1 MDGIRVRKMQIVK
14 VSSVSF
20 EYGSEKILDDISFS
34 VNEGDFLGIIGP
46 NGAGKTTLFFCM
58 LGLIDGY
65 TGEIKIFGE
74 NIRRNKKI
82 LKQIGYIP
90 QRKSIDRRFPL
101 TIKELVSLSITN
113 KSYVDNVDK
122 VLRYVDLYDN
132 RNKIIGQLSGGQQQ
146 RVLIAK
152 ALVNKPK
159 MLMLD
164 EPTNELDQTSQDNF
178 YLFLKQLNDEEKISI
193 IWTSHDLGAV
203 NRLSN
208 KISCINKKMFYH
220 GTKDDFFS
228 NDNNLKK
235 YSESEMQIHMH
246 SHY

>member
-1 MDGIRVRKMQIVK
+1 MQIVK

-34 VNEGDFLGIIGP
+34 VDEGDFLGIIGP

-74 NIRRNKKI
+74 DIRRNKKI

-113 KSYVDNVDK
+113 KSYIDNVDK

-152 ALVNKPK
+152 ALVNNPK

-178 YLFLKQLNDEEKISI
+178 YLLLKQLNDEEKITI
-193 IWTSHDLGAV
+193 IWTSHDLDAV

-235 YSESEMQIHMH
+235 YSESQMQIHMH

>member
-1 MDGIRVRKMQIVK
+1 MQIVQ

-65 TGEIKIFGE
+65 SGEIKIFGE
-74 NIRRNKKI
+74 DIRRNKKI

-90 QRKSIDRRFPL
+90 QRKSIDTRFPL

-113 KSYVDNVDK
+113 KSYVYNVDK

-152 ALVNKPK
+152 ALVNNPK

-164 EPTNELDQTSQDNF
+164 EPTNGLDQTSQDNF
-178 YLFLKQLNDEEKISI
+178 YLFLKQLNDEEKITI
-193 IWTSHDLGAV
+193 IWTSHDLDAV

-235 YSESEMQIHMH
+235 YSESQMQIHMH

>member
-1 MDGIRVRKMQIVK
+1 MQIVK

-58 LGLIDGY
+58 LGLIHGY

-74 NIRRNKKI
+74 DIRRNKKI

-178 YLFLKQLNDEEKISI
+178 YLFLKQLNDEEKIPI
-193 IWTSHDLGAV
+193 IWTSHDLDAV

-235 YSESEMQIHMH
+235 YSESQMQIHMH

>member
-1 MDGIRVRKMQIVK
+1 MQIVK

-74 NIRRNKKI
+74 DIKRNKTI

-152 ALVNKPK
+152 ALVNNPK

-178 YLFLKQLNDEEKISI
+178 YLFLKQLNDEEKITI
-193 IWTSHDLGAV
+193 IWTSHDLDAV

-235 YSESEMQIHMH
+235 YSESQMQIHMH

>member
-1 MDGIRVRKMQIVK
+1 MQIVK

-34 VNEGDFLGIIGP
+34 VDEGDFLGIIGP

-65 TGEIKIFGE
+65 NGEIKIFGE
-74 NIRRNKKI
+74 DIRRNKKI

-113 KSYVDNVDK
+113 KSYIDNVDK
-122 VLRYVDLYDN
+122 VLRYVGLYDN
-132 RNKIIGQLSGGQQQ
+132 RNKIIGQLSGGQHQ

-164 EPTNELDQTSQDNF
+164 EPTNELDQASQDNF
-178 YLFLKQLNDEEKISI
+178 YLFLKQLNDEEKITI
-193 IWTSHDLGAV
+193 IWTSHDLDAV

-235 YSESEMQIHMH
+235 YSESQMQIHMH

>member
-1 MDGIRVRKMQIVK
+1 MQIVQ

-74 NIRRNKKI
+74 DIRRNKKI

-90 QRKSIDRRFPL
+90 QRKSIDTRFPL

-113 KSYVDNVDK
+113 KSYVYNVDK

-152 ALVNKPK
+152 ALVNNPK

-164 EPTNELDQTSQDNF
+164 EPTNGLDQTSQDNF
-178 YLFLKQLNDEEKISI
+178 YLFLKQLNDEEKITI
-193 IWTSHDLGAV
+193 IWTSHDLDAV

-235 YSESEMQIHMH
+235 YSESQMQIHMH

>member
-1 MDGIRVRKMQIVK
+1 MQIVK

-20 EYGSEKILDDISFS
+20 EYGSEKILDDISFN
-34 VNEGDFLGIIGP
+34 VDEGDFLGIIGP

-65 TGEIKIFGE
+65 NGEIEIFGE
-74 NIRRNKKI
+74 DIRRNKKI

-113 KSYVDNVDK
+113 KSYIDNVDK

-152 ALVNKPK
+152 ALVNNPK

-164 EPTNELDQTSQDNF
+164 EPTNELDQASQDNF
-178 YLFLKQLNDEEKISI
+178 YLFLKQLNDEEKITI
-193 IWTSHDLGAV
+193 IWTSHDLDAV

-235 YSESEMQIHMH
+235 YSESQMQIHMH

>member
-1 MDGIRVRKMQIVK
+1 MQIVK

-34 VNEGDFLGIIGP
+34 VDEGDFLGIIGP

-65 TGEIKIFGE
+65 NGEIKIFGE
-74 NIRRNKKI
+74 DIRRNKKI

-113 KSYVDNVDK
+113 KSYIDNVDK

-152 ALVNKPK
+152 ALVNNPK

-164 EPTNELDQTSQDNF
+164 EPTNELDQASQDNF
-178 YLFLKQLNDEEKISI
+178 YLFLKQLNNEEKITI
-193 IWTSHDLGAV
+193 IWTSHDLDAV

-235 YSESEMQIHMH
+235 YSESQMQIHMH

>member
-1 MDGIRVRKMQIVK
+1 MQIVK

-74 NIRRNKKI
+74 DIRRSKKI

-122 VLRYVDLYDN
+122 VLRYVDLYD
-132 RNKIIGQLSGGQQQ
+132 
-146 RVLIAK
+146 
-152 ALVNKPK
+152 
-159 MLMLD
+159 
-164 EPTNELDQTSQDNF
+164 
-178 YLFLKQLNDEEKISI
+178 
-193 IWTSHDLGAV
+193 
-203 NRLSN
+203 
-208 KISCINKKMFYH
+208 
-220 GTKDDFFS
+220 
-228 NDNNLKK
+228 
-235 YSESEMQIHMH
+235 
-246 SHY
+246 

>member
-1 MDGIRVRKMQIVK
+1 MQIVK

-34 VNEGDFLGIIGP
+34 VDEGDFLGIIGP

-58 LGLIDGY
+58 LGLIHGY
-65 TGEIKIFGE
+65 NGEIKIFGE
-74 NIRRNKKI
+74 DIRRNKKI

-113 KSYVDNVDK
+113 KSYIDNVDK

-152 ALVNKPK
+152 ALVNNPK

-164 EPTNELDQTSQDNF
+164 EPTNELDQASQDNF
-178 YLFLKQLNDEEKISI
+178 YLFLKQLNDEEKITI
-193 IWTSHDLGAV
+193 IWTSHDLDAV

-235 YSESEMQIHMH
+235 YSESQMQIHMH

>member
-1 MDGIRVRKMQIVK
+1 MQIVK

-20 EYGSEKILDDISFS
+20 EYSSEKILDDISFS
-34 VNEGDFLGIIGP
+34 VDEGDFLGIIGP

-58 LGLIDGY
+58 LGLIHGY
-65 TGEIKIFGE
+65 NGEIKIFGE

-113 KSYVDNVDK
+113 KSYIDNVDK

-152 ALVNKPK
+152 ALVNNPK

-164 EPTNELDQTSQDNF
+164 EPTNELDQASQDNF
-178 YLFLKQLNDEEKISI
+178 YLFLKQLNNEEKITI
-193 IWTSHDLGAV
+193 IWTSHDLDAV

-235 YSESEMQIHMH
+235 YSESQMQIHMH

>member
-1 MDGIRVRKMQIVK
+1 MQIVK

-20 EYGSEKILDDISFS
+20 EYGSEKILDDISFN
-34 VNEGDFLGIIGP
+34 VDEGDFLGIIGP

-65 TGEIKIFGE
+65 NGEIKIFGE
-74 NIRRNKKI
+74 DIRRNKKI

-113 KSYVDNVDK
+113 KSYIDNVDK

-152 ALVNKPK
+152 ALVNNPK

-164 EPTNELDQTSQDNF
+164 EPTNELDQASQDNF
-178 YLFLKQLNDEEKISI
+178 YLFLKQLNDEEKITI
-193 IWTSHDLGAV
+193 IWTSHDLDAV

-208 KISCINKKMFYH
+208 KISCINK
-220 GTKDDFFS
+220 
-228 NDNNLKK
+228 
-235 YSESEMQIHMH
+235 
-246 SHY
+246 

>member
-1 MDGIRVRKMQIVK
+1 MQIVK

-34 VNEGDFLGIIGP
+34 VDEGDFLGIIGP

-65 TGEIKIFGE
+65 NGEIKIFGE
-74 NIRRNKKI
+74 DIRRNKKI

-113 KSYVDNVDK
+113 KSYIDNVDK
-122 VLRYVDLYDN
+122 VLRYVGLYDN

-152 ALVNKPK
+152 ALVNNPK

-164 EPTNELDQTSQDNF
+164 EPTNELDQASQDNF
-178 YLFLKQLNDEEKISI
+178 YLFLKQLNNEEKITI
-193 IWTSHDLGAV
+193 IWTSHDLDAV

-235 YSESEMQIHMH
+235 YSESQMQIHMH

>member
-1 MDGIRVRKMQIVK
+1 MQIVK

-65 TGEIKIFGE
+65 TGEIKIFGKD
-74 NIRRNKKI
+74 IRRNKKI

-90 QRKSIDRRFPL
+90 QRKSIDTRFPL

-152 ALVNKPK
+152 ALVNNPK

-164 EPTNELDQTSQDNF
+164 EPTNGLDQTSQDNF
-178 YLFLKQLNDEEKISI
+178 YLFLKQLNDEEKITI
-193 IWTSHDLGAV
+193 IWTSHDLDAV

-235 YSESEMQIHMH
+235 YSESQMQIHMH

>member
-1 MDGIRVRKMQIVK
+1 MQIVK

-34 VNEGDFLGIIGP
+34 VDEGDFLGIIGP

-58 LGLIDGY
+58 LGLIHGY

-74 NIRRNKKI
+74 DIRRNKKI

-164 EPTNELDQTSQDNF
+164 EPTNELDKAT
-178 YLFLKQLNDEEKISI
+178 E
-193 IWTSHDLGAV
+193 W
-203 NRLSN
+203 
-208 KISCINKKMFYH
+208 
-220 GTKDDFFS
+220 
-228 NDNNLKK
+228 
-235 YSESEMQIHMH
+235 
-246 SHY
+246 

>member
-1 MDGIRVRKMQIVK
+1 MQIVK

-20 EYGSEKILDDISFS
+20 EYSSEKILDDISFS
-34 VNEGDFLGIIGP
+34 VDEGDFLGIIGP

-58 LGLIDGY
+58 LGLIHGY
-65 TGEIKIFGE
+65 NGEIKIFGE
-74 NIRRNKKI
+74 DIRRNKKI

-113 KSYVDNVDK
+113 KSYIDNVDK

-152 ALVNKPK
+152 ALVNNPK

-164 EPTNELDQTSQDNF
+164 EPTNELDQASQDNF
-178 YLFLKQLNDEEKISI
+178 YLFLKQLNNEEKITI
-193 IWTSHDLGAV
+193 IWTSHDLDAV

-235 YSESEMQIHMH
+235 YSESQMQIHMH